1 METIKNEH
9 LVTASGGQQQASCV
23 DVPRNPFDPSQRPGG
38 PTIFNPRPPF
48 GDGGTAGNPLRSGSR
63 WQDLLK

>member
-1 METIKNEH
+1 METISKEQ
-9 LVTASGGQQQASCV
+9 LVTASGGQDQASFV

-48 GDGGTAGNPLRSGSR
+48 DGGTAGRPLPGGSR